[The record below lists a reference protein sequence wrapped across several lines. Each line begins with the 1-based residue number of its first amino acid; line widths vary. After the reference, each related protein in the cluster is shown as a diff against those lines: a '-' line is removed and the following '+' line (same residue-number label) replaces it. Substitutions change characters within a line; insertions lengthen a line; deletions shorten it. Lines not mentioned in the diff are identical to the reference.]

1 MLSLTLLQ
9 PVMLQIGELTS
20 YGEAANDSIFSKMTA
35 TPNAKTYSEYLK
47 YLMEFS
53 ETFFSIGQNRTQI
66 KVRT

>member
-35 TPNAKTYSEYLK
+35 TPNAKTYRRVFEV
-47 YLMEFS
+47 FDG
-53 ETFFSIGQNRTQI
+53 I
-66 KVRT
+66 